1 MRLFVAMDIPED
13 VCSAISTLVSKL
25 RPTSRN
31 ARWVRIEGLH
41 VTLKFIGETSAEKS
55 AEINTALAVIPSRV
69 PFPINFRGLGFFPND
84 RRPRVL
90 WAGIAAGPEL
100 TALAAAIDTALA
112 SLGIPR
118 EQRAFSPHL
127 TLARFDT
134 PRGLDALHTAIEKA
148 GPLDFGGATASE
160 FHLYQSVLKPAGA
173 EYTRL
178 ATFSFAGTFAG
189 RRPE

>member
-13 VCSAISTLVSKL
+13 VRSLISALVSKL
-25 RPTSRN
+25 RPSHRD
-31 ARWVRIEGLH
+31 ARWVRIESLH
-41 VTLKFIGETSAEKS
+41 VTLKFIGETSTEKA
-55 AEINTALAVIPSRV
+55 AEIRGALAAIPSRA
-69 PFPINFRGLGFFPND
+69 PFPVDFRGLGFFPND

-90 WAGIAAGPEL
+90 WAGIVAGPEL
-100 TALAAAIDTALA
+100 AALAAAVDSALA
-112 SLGIPR
+112 SLGFPR

-127 TLARFDT
+127 TLARFDA
-134 PRGLDALHTAIEKA
+134 PRGLDALHAAIEKA
-148 GPLDFGGATASE
+148 GPLEFGGATAKE
-160 FHLYQSVLKPAGA
+160 FHLYQSVLKPGGA